1 VCNMRDAFAGVRD
14 SGHEREDSDLSC
26 CVYGQS
32 CTLFCDSDLAASLD
46 TGRHL
51 QAWLGDN
58 TILVDRYD
66 VRLLLHDGAQIS
78 KALHR
83 RDLRAQEADTTQE
96 DLEFE
101 RYRDLN
107 LEPSPESAS
116 SDDEQDTAVPGC
128 IGQLQAELPVYTI

>member
-1 VCNMRDAFAGVRD
+1 MRDAFAGVRD
-14 SGHEREDSDLSC
+14 SGHKREDFDLSC
-26 CVYGQS
+26 CVYGKS

-78 KALHR
+78 KAQHIR
-83 RDLRAQEADTTQE
+83 VLRAQEADTTQE

-107 LEPSPESAS
+107 PEPSTESAS
-116 SDDEQDTAVPGC
+116 SDDEQDTTGC
-128 IGQLQAELPVYTI
+128 SGQLQAELFVCAI

>member
-1 VCNMRDAFAGVRD
+1 MRDAFAGVRD
-14 SGHEREDSDLSC
+14 SAHEREDSDLSC

-51 QAWLGDN
+51 QAWLGDS

-83 RDLRAQEADTTQE
+83 RDLRGQEADTTQE
-96 DLEFE
+96 NVIE
-101 RYRDLN
+101 
-107 LEPSPESAS
+107 
-116 SDDEQDTAVPGC
+116 
-128 IGQLQAELPVYTI
+128 I

>member
-1 VCNMRDAFAGVRD
+1 MGNMRDAFAGVRD
-14 SGHEREDSDLSC
+14 SAHEREDSDLSC

-51 QAWLGDN
+51 QAWLGDS
-58 TILVDRYD
+58 TVLVDRYD

-83 RDLRAQEADTTQE
+83 RDLRGQEADTTQE

-107 LEPSPESAS
+107 PERSTKSAS
-116 SDDEQDTAVPGC
+116 SDDEQDNTGG
-128 IGQLQAELPVYTI
+128 IGQLQAELSVYAL